1 MRDIFADT
9 KAVIDIQVT
18 VATVEPDDAYVGA
31 RQAAAYVLRDGV
43 TRDHRPLGVLGPDSE
58 WEKRL
63 FGGLPGQRW
72 TNIHVRGADRLE
84 HEATVAVVRTALS
97 DEGFAAAWA
106 AGQAMILEQ
115 AVARA
120 LADPDRTDAVT
131 TGVLSRSRPSRR
143 YLPLSP
149 LIVSCLCPCL
159 HPVAA
164 VCY

>member
-1 MRDIFADT
+1 MGFAAVFLMQKQQPRDA
-9 KAVIDIQVT
+9 AW
-18 VATVEPDDAYVGA
+18 AA
-31 RQAAAYVLRDGV
+31 RL
-43 TRDHRPLGVLGPDSE
+43 LGVAEAQFQAIGATMWP
-58 WEKRL
+58 
-63 FGGLPGQRW
+63 
-72 TNIHVRGADRLE
+72 ADRLE
-84 HEATVAVVRTALS
+84 HERTVAVVRTALS